1 MGATRRGSSPVPF
14 SDSMVNERPNG
25 KTSSAINSHLRIGG
39 QSAADKIN
47 TQLTLKSQ
55 QVIIKPKF
63 ENEKS

>member
-1 MGATRRGSSPVPF
+1 
-14 SDSMVNERPNG
+14 MVNERPNG